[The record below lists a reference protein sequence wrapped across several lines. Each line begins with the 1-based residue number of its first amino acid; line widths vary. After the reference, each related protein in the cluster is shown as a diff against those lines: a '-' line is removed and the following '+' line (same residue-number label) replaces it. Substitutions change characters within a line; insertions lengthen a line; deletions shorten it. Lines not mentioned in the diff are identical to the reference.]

1 MIKNREEK
9 KLQLQRDLED
19 LKAFSDNEK
28 EIVKIEKKL
37 HEIEIEEEFEEYKK
51 DRMNYWKIKSEH
63 KKAIAFIHQKGLE
76 AEWNRFEF
84 KEE

>member
-9 KLQLQRDLED
+9 KLQLQRELED
-19 LKAFSDNEK
+19 LRGFEGNQNEIK
-28 EIVKIEKKL
+28 KIEKKL

-63 KKAIAFIHQKGLE
+63 KKAMAFIHKKGLE

-84 KEE
+84 KED